1 MVFTWFCVALR
12 DCLLERTVMVASREE
27 GDREVG
33 DLLPCNYKFC
43 QRGIPASTKQ
53 EQTLELNAW
62 VKRMVA
68 PVEVQ
73 EKRRSCT

>member
-1 MVFTWFCVALR
+1 MVFTWFCVALC
-12 DCLLERTVMVASREE
+12 DCLLERTVMVASR
-27 GDREVG
+27 GEVG

-43 QRGIPASTKQ
+43 RRGIPASTKQ

-73 EKRRSCT
+73 EKRR